1 MDLAFS
7 NPLNPTAHQSPEDPE
22 NIPWKI
28 TCRKLICQEG
38 MTLLC
43 CVQRNGAIC
52 STSTTALQ
60 LCPLICVS
68 FPPSPLLWAL
78 IVDKSRS
85 HIVDGIFY
93 PGDASLPLKL

>member
-1 MDLAFS
+1 MMDLAFS

-22 NIPWKI
+22 NIPRKI

-52 STSTTALQ
+52 STSYSAAAVPSYLCLLSTLTTSLG
-60 LCPLICVS
+60 S
-68 FPPSPLLWAL
+68 H
-78 IVDKSRS
+78 SR
-85 HIVDGIFY
+85 
-93 PGDASLPLKL
+93 